1 MVNCVL
7 FCEFHYK
14 AGPSLVYQHPVYLS
28 EPQFKSVCDI
38 LIPRQ
43 QLCGKVITVQ
53 LPSSD
58 YIVGMPVVIVSD
70 KYERQKIE
78 FNLGLCIAME
88 EYEYLH
94 VYEGIARKMAMY
106 LTTLEQETS
115 FISTP
120 EKQVAM
126 SGIVEEIYTQMTMR
140 RECYI
145 DIDPFNFIVL
155 KLHRKPVMTECTVQ
169 SWQVPVPIGPLAE
182 MTDSTID
189 LTMLH
194 ILPMINGVYYVREI
208 ARISQTDEILV
219 KKCIQ
224 QLYYHGVVSLVD
236 VFQFSNVYIVR
247 NPLREV
253 LLDLG
258 AECLANIEATED
270 VTPTDLFAW
279 YTAMNFSSIET
290 LLTSHPEMLT
300 KVNIKKFVIFGV
312 IRGIIRKRNRYF
324 VSREEIPVEYRDQ
337 LKPLLDGTHSLD
349 EICCSL
355 EKCAREV
362 EELLAPFCDS
372 FTR

>member
-1 MVNCVL
+1 V
-7 FCEFHYK
+7 
-14 AGPSLVYQHPVYLS
+14 GPSLVYQYPAYLS

-43 QLCGKVITVQ
+43 ELCGKVISVQ

-58 YIVGMPVVIVSD
+58 YLVGMPVVIVSD

-78 FNLGLCIAME
+78 FNLALCIPME

-106 LTTLEQETS
+106 LTTLEQEAS

-126 SGIVEEIYTQMTMR
+126 EGIVEEMFSQLTMR

-145 DIDPFNFIVL
+145 DVDPFNFIAL
-155 KLHRKPVMTECTVQ
+155 KLNRKPMMTEYQVH
-169 SWQVPVPIGPLAE
+169 SWQVPVPIGPLAD
-182 MTDSTID
+182 MIDDAID
-189 LTMLH
+189 LTMRH
-194 ILPMINGVYYVREI
+194 ILPLINGVYYIKEI
-208 ARISQTDEILV
+208 ARISQTDEALV
-219 KKCIQ
+219 KSCIR
-224 QLYYHGVVSLVD
+224 QLIHCKVVALVD
-236 VFQFSNVYIVR
+236 VFQFSNTYIVR
-247 NPLREV
+247 DTVREV

-258 AECLANIEATED
+258 AECLANIEAAED
-270 VTPTDLFAW
+270 VSTADLFAW
-279 YTAMNFSSIET
+279 YSAMNFTSIEA
-290 LLTSHPEMLT
+290 LLSLHPEMLT

-324 VSREEIPVEYRDQ
+324 VAKSEVPVEHREA
-337 LKPLLDGTHSLD
+337 LTPLLDGTHSLD
-349 EICCSL
+349 EICCNL
-355 EKCAREV
+355 ELCAGEV
-362 EELLAPFCDS
+362 EHLLSPICDS